1 MASTAIL
8 WPVVALVALSFVVLG
23 LTARERLLQLKRNR
37 VHPQAVAM
45 SAQMAAHVAD
55 SRCADNFRNL
65 FELPVLFY
73 IAMLTAFVTAQGGAL
88 VTGLAWAFVIL
99 RVAHSVVH
107 CGSNKVRHRF
117 AVFALGAAVL
127 AVLWARLAV
136 GLLG

>member
-1 MASTAIL
+1 MASAAIL
-8 WPVVALVALSFVVLG
+8 WPVVALVALTFVVLG
-23 LTARERLLQLKRNR
+23 LTARERLGQLKRNR

-45 SAQMAAHVAD
+45 SAQMSARIAD

-73 IAMLTAFVTAQGGAL
+73 VAMLTAFVTAQGGVL

-99 RVAHSVVH
+99 RVAHSAVH

-117 AVFALGAAVL
+117 AVFVLGAFVL
-127 AVLWARLAV
+127 AMLWARLAV